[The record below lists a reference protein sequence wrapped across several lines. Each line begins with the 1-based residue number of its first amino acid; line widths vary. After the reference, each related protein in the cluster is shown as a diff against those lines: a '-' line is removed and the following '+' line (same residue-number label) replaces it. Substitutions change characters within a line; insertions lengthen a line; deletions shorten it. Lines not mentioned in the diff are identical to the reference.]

1 MKHFLSS
8 LISQK
13 LKNIYHLVNAVAA
26 NIWYGFPAKKLIVI
40 GVTGTNGKTTT
51 TQMIGVL
58 LRQAD
63 KKVAVA
69 STIDFWINDVQMV
82 NESKFTTSN
91 PWQLQQFLR
100 KAVAADC
107 EYLVLETS
115 SHALDQN
122 RVWGVPYR
130 VAVMTNVTREH
141 LDYHHTMA
149 AYREA
154 KKRLFE
160 RTQDAVINA
169 DMLAPEE
176 FSKVVRGQVLL
187 YSTKDKSADIVAG
200 GIQLDF
206 GRTEFRVG
214 EDLYHLYIPG
224 VFNIENALAMIGVA
238 RLLEIP
244 VLTQQEA
251 LASILGVPGRMEL
264 VPNDKKVDIIIDY
277 AVTPDAFEKLYASVL
292 PLKIPGTK
300 IVHVFGA
307 CGDRD
312 QGKRPI
318 LGEIAA
324 KNADVVILTNE
335 DPYTEDGEKI
345 IDMIESGVERF
356 KTKNKNYFRMYD
368 RREAIAKALGMV
380 EIGDIVLLTG
390 KGAETTMA
398 IGDQR
403 VPWNERQTALEI
415 LGEE

>member
-1 MKHFLSS
+1 MKHFLS
-8 LISQK
+8 LLVSQK
-13 LKNIYHLVNAVAA
+13 LKNVYHLANAVAA

-51 TQMIGVL
+51 TQMIGAL
-58 LRQAD
+58 LRQAN

-100 KAVAADC
+100 KAVVAGC

-122 RVWGVPYR
+122 RVWGVPYAI
-130 VAVMTNVTREH
+130 AVMTNVTREH

-176 FSKVVRGQVLL
+176 FAKSVRGQVLL
-187 YSTKDKSADIVAG
+187 YSTKDKTADIVAG

-206 GRTEFRVG
+206 GRTECRVG

-335 DPYTEDGEKI
+335 DPYAEDGEKI
-345 IDMIESGVERF
+345 IDMIEPGVERF
-356 KTKNKNYFRMYD
+356 KTKDKNYFRIYD
-368 RREAIAKALGMV
+368 RRQAIAKALGMA

-398 IGDQR
+398 IGDKR
-403 VPWNERQTALEI
+403 VPWNERQVALEI
-415 LGEE
+415 LET